1 MLLERKG
8 NLLRTVPTMTVHVLG
23 NPAARGGTGDV
34 ETVVDQLRSR
44 GLDAELLEATSAA
57 AAEGAAAEA
66 VAAGAERIVAVGGDG
81 LVRIALQAVAETDVV
96 LGLVPQGTGNDF
108 ARALGLLGGSLDDRV
123 SSALDPGVPVDAMR
137 TNHGW
142 VASVATMGFAGD
154 VTARANGLRWPRG
167 AQRYT
172 VATLLQLPRLRTVT
186 ATVEIDGV
194 VHDAP
199 TTMMSI
205 GNTSY
210 FGGGMKTCPGVTPT
224 DGRLEVVVIGDVGR
238 GTFLRVFPTVFSG
251 RHVRHRDVTV
261 HSCTS
266 VTIASDDD
274 VLMWADGDE
283 LGPLPVTCEA
293 VPGAVRVAGA
303 LV

>member
-1 MLLERKG
+1 M
-8 NLLRTVPTMTVHVLG
+8 LG

-34 ETVVDQLRSR
+34 EKVVDQLRAR
-44 GLDAELLEATSAA
+44 GMDASLLEATSARASEDA
-57 AAEGAAAEA
+57 ASAA
-66 VAAGAERIVAVGGDG
+66 VADGAERLVAVGGDG
-81 LVRIALQAVAETDVV
+81 LVRIALQAVAETDVA

-108 ARALGLLGGSLDDRV
+108 ARALGLLGGSLDDHV
-123 SSALDPGVPVDAMR
+123 SRALDPGVPVDAMR

-154 VTARANGLRWPRG
+154 VTERANGLRWPRG

-172 VATLLQLPRLRTVT
+172 VATLLQLPRLRTVR
-186 ATVEIDGV
+186 ATIEIDGV
-194 VHDAP
+194 VHDAD

-205 GNTSY
+205 GNTPY

-238 GTFLRVFPTVFSG
+238 GTFLRVFPRVFAG
-251 RHVRHRDVTV
+251 GHVRHPDVTV
-261 HSCTS
+261 YDCES
-266 VTIASDDD
+266 VTVASDDD
-274 VLMWADGDE
+274 VVMWADGDE
-283 LGPLPVTCEA
+283 LGPMPVTCEA

-303 LV
+303 SV

>member
-1 MLLERKG
+1 MP
-8 NLLRTVPTMTVHVLG
+8 TVRAMQVHVLG

-34 ETVVDQLRSR
+34 ERVVEQLVER
-44 GLDAELLEATSAA
+44 GIDATLLSATSASA
-57 AAEGAAAEA
+57 SEDEARSAVAEGAD
-66 VAAGAERIVAVGGDG
+66 RLIAVGGDG

-108 ARALGLLGGSLDDRV
+108 ARALGLLQGSLADHV
-123 SSALDPGVPVDAMR
+123 ASALDPGVPIDAMR
-137 TNHGW
+137 TDHGW

-154 VTARANGLRWPRG
+154 VTDRANNLRWPRG

-172 VATLLQLPRLRTVT
+172 VATLLQLPRLRTVR
-186 ATVEIDGV
+186 ATIEIDGV
-194 VHDAP
+194 VHDAD

-205 GNTSY
+205 GNTPY

-224 DGRLEVVVIGDVGR
+224 DGRLEVVVIGDVSR
-238 GTFLRVFPTVFSG
+238 RTFLSVFPKVFKG
-251 RHVRHRDVTV
+251 GHVRHPEVTV
-261 HSCTS
+261 YSCEK

-274 VLMWADGDE
+274 VSMWADGDE
-283 LGPLPVTCEA
+283 LGTLPVTCEA
-293 VPGAVRVAGA
+293 VAGAVRVAGA